1 LVYKKKFWFYKTYFY
16 FLFYTHSTVKSITNN
31 NTTILQKRR
40 YDCILAAARKN
51 IDDNLQPAIDLL
63 HSWGLG
69 LLLEHNLDDNQL
81 LVLMQRAADFQG

>member
-1 LVYKKKFWFYKTYFY
+1 
-16 FLFYTHSTVKSITNN
+16 LFYTHSTVKSIT
-31 NTTILQKRR
+31 TTTPPILQKKEIR
-40 YDCILAAARKN
+40 LQFWQQPEKN

-81 LVLMQRAADFQG
+81 AGTDAQRAADFQSRQPKY